1 MSAGFSEEKLEVS
14 INKDELQE
22 VLKVYKKL
30 KKYQKSNIFKIKT
43 IDGTENR
50 IKNLLKELDED
61 G

>member
-50 IKNLLKELDED
+50 IKNLLKEFDKD

>member
-22 VLKVYKKL
+22 ILKVYKKL